1 MVEIKTE
8 HLFDFTMKFYE
19 PILIGNVRKGNASSQ
34 SRARESFLV
43 QS

>member
-1 MVEIKTE
+1 MAEIKTE

-19 PILIGNVRKGNASSQ
+19 PILIGNGNASSQ